1 MIISDSPSPN
11 FGPRAAGKKI
21 KYLILHYSGTQNAFD
36 GLKVW
41 QSPEGKLSA
50 HYFVDE
56 DGSTL
61 RLVPEEMRAWHA
73 GLSSWE
79 GETDINSCSIGIEIQ
94 NPGHEFGYRPFPDDQ
109 MRAVAELC
117 RGIIERHDI
126 LPCHVIAHS
135 DIAPT
140 RKKDPGELFPWQ
152 NLAAQGVG
160 VWPQVTEA
168 DELAAE
174 QILRDTEAVK
184 SHLTRYGY
192 DNRLELPVLISAFQR
207 HFVTE
212 GFVDGAEQTIN
223 LVTVQRLIAL
233 CRQKLAGRRK
243 I

>member
-1 MIISDSPSPN
+1 MIMSDSPSPN
-11 FGPRAAGKKI
+11 FGARAAGKKI
-21 KYLILHYSGTQNAFD
+21 KYLILHYTDTLSAFD
-36 GLKVW
+36 ALKILQDPARQV
-41 QSPEGKLSA
+41 SA
-50 HYFVDE
+50 HYLVDE

-94 NPGHEFGYRPFPDDQ
+94 NPGHGFGYRPFPDEQ
-109 MRAVAELC
+109 MRAVIELC

-135 DIAPT
+135 DIAPI

-152 NLAAQGVG
+152 YLAAQGVG
-160 VWPQVTEA
+160 VWPHVTEA
-168 DELAAE
+168 DELDAE
-174 QILRDTEAVK
+174 QILNDADAIK

-192 DNRLELPVLISAFQR
+192 DNRLELPALISAFQR

-212 GFVDGAEQTIN
+212 GFVDGAEQAIN
-223 LVTVQRLIAL
+223 LVTVQRLVAL
-233 CRQKLAGRRK
+233 CRQKLAARRK